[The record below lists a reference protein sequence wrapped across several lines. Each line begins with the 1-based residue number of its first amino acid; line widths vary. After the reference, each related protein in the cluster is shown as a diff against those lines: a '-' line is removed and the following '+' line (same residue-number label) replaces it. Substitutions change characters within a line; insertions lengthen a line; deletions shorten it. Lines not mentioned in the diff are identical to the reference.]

1 MKNINLNQL
10 RLVIREA
17 MGGGEEC
24 PEGTRRAP
32 DGKCYPGSPTDMGR
46 PMGQTPMEEQ
56 EEEEAAP
63 DAGAL
68 DSAGGGKEK
77 SDVAKVL
84 AYIQKIDNRGELA
97 QVLMGVVQHAGN
109 VSGSK
114 GVLLKL
120 YKQLPGMIKQM
131 QESKVPADPKILREA
146 LIKESL
152 KRRLKNAIKK

>member
-1 MKNINLNQL
+1 MKNVNLNQL

-17 MGGGEEC
+17 L
-24 PEGTRRAP
+24 
-32 DGKCYPGSPTDMGR
+32 
-46 PMGQTPMEEQ
+46 MEEQ
-56 EEEEAAP
+56 EEEAPGAEAAP
-63 DAGAL
+63 GGDAKAL

-97 QVLMGVVQHAGN
+97 QVLMGVIQHAGN

-114 GVLLKL
+114 AVLLKL

-131 QESKVPADPKILREA
+131 QESKLAPNPKILREA
-146 LIKESL
+146 LVKESL
-152 KRRLKNAIKK
+152 KRSLKNAIKK

>member
-1 MKNINLNQL
+1 MKINKTGLKKLIKEVTENMQ
-10 RLVIREA
+10 
-17 MGGGEEC
+17 G
-24 PEGTRRAP
+24 
-32 DGKCYPGSPTDMGR
+32 
-46 PMGQTPMEEQ
+46 
-56 EEEEAAP
+56 EEEEAVPGAEAAP
-63 DAGAL
+63 GGDAGAL

-131 QESKVPADPKILREA
+131 QESKGTVDPKILRES